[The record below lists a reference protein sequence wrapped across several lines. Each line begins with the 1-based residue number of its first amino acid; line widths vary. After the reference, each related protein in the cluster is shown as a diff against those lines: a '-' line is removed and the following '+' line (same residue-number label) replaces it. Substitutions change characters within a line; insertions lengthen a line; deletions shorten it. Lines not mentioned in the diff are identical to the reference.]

1 MKQLFILVRYQ
12 QILMLVKYPYLLI
25 KIINTQDDLQFG
37 IAQVQWVKFLHLY
50 RILKY

>member
-12 QILMLVKYPYLLI
+12 QILMLVKYSYLLI
-25 KIINTQDDLQFG
+25 KILNTKDDLQFY
-37 IAQVQWVKFLHLY
+37 IVQVQWVKFSHLY